1 MLGFKIKRG
10 VEASVERIFKSTGR
24 EFDSLS
30 FSWSGKTAAVSFT
43 REAHGVTAR
52 IIFPNIDDNADVPES
67 KHHDLVGFAVHE
79 LGHVWFTEN
88 EPWDLAR
95 QYHGAF
101 VGSLINGLEDPRI
114 EQCVI
119 DSGYVPNGRVLF
131 NHVVNSVLL
140 QDGYAQPDDF
150 KNIPFILAIEGRR
163 LNGYSI
169 PFPSVLPDSPWREDL
184 EWALHQPANS
194 TADIAET
201 AIELNRRLQEKK
213 EQQDQQDQQDQQQ
226 DQQDQQGDGQQG
238 DQQQDGQDQQQQQ
251 QQQQGKKKGK
261 QKQDGK
267 EDKVKPV
274 ELGDALSDQLSDLIP
289 EGRSSRVPIATSIR
303 TETFNWE

>member
-1 MLGFKIKRG
+1 MLGFKLKRG

-43 REAHGVTAR
+43 REAHGVVAR

-101 VGSLINGLEDPRI
+101 VGALINGLEDPRI

-131 NHVVNSVLL
+131 NHVVQSVLL
-140 QDGYAQPDDF
+140 KEGYAEPDDF
-150 KNIPFILAIEGRR
+150 KNIPFMLAIEGRR

-184 EWALHQPANS
+184 EWALHQPATS

-213 EQQDQQDQQDQQQ
+213 EQQDQQ
-226 DQQDQQGDGQQG
+226 G
-238 DQQQDGQDQQQQQ
+238 DQQQDGQQDGQDGQQD
-251 QQQQGKKKGK
+251 QQQGKKQGK
-261 QKQDGK
+261 QGKQ

-289 EGRSSRVPIATSIR
+289 EGRSSRVPIATQIR
-303 TETFNWE
+303 TATFTWE

>member
-43 REAHGVTAR
+43 REAKGVVAR

-88 EPWDLAR
+88 EPWDYAR

-101 VGSLINGLEDPRI
+101 VGALINGLEDPRI

-140 QDGYAQPDDF
+140 QEGYAEPDDF

-169 PFPSVLPDSPWREDL
+169 PFPSVLPTSPYREDL
-184 EWALHQPANS
+184 EWALRQPATS
-194 TADIAET
+194 TADVADT
-201 AIELNRRLQEKK
+201 AIELNLRLQQKRQ
-213 EQQDQQDQQDQQQ
+213 EQQEQQQEQQEQQEQQQGGGKGDQQDG
-226 DQQDQQGDGQQG
+226 DQQDG
-238 DQQQDGQDQQQQQ
+238 Q
-251 QQQQGKKKGK
+251 QQQQGKQNKQGKQGK
-261 QKQDGK
+261 QKQK
-267 EDKVKPV
+267 SKVKPV
-274 ELGDALSDQLSDLIP
+274 ELGDALSDQLSDLVP
-289 EGRSSRVPIATSIR
+289 DGRSSRVPIATTIS
-303 TETFNWE
+303 TATFEWE

>member
-52 IIFPNIDDNADVPES
+52 IIFPNIDDNADVPQS

-131 NHVVNSVLL
+131 NHVVQSVLL
-140 QDGYAQPDDF
+140 NDGYAQPDDF

-184 EWALHQPANS
+184 EWALHQPATS

-213 EQQDQQDQQDQQQ
+213 EQQEQQ
-226 DQQDQQGDGQQG
+226 DQQDQQGDGQQ
-238 DQQQDGQDQQQQQ
+238 DGQDQQQDQ
-251 QQQQGKKKGK
+251 QQQQGKTKGKQGK
-261 QKQDGK
+261 QKQDGKK

-289 EGRSSRVPIATSIR
+289 EGRSSHVPIATKIR
-303 TETFNWE
+303 TATFTWE

>member
-43 REAHGVTAR
+43 REAHGVVAR

-101 VGSLINGLEDPRI
+101 VGALINGLEDPRI

-131 NHVVNSVLL
+131 NHVVQSVLL
-140 QDGYAQPDDF
+140 KEGYAEPDDF
-150 KNIPFILAIEGRR
+150 KNIPFMLAIEGRR

-184 EWALHQPANS
+184 EWALHQPATS

-213 EQQDQQDQQDQQQ
+213 EQQDQQ
-226 DQQDQQGDGQQG
+226 G
-238 DQQQDGQDQQQQQ
+238 DQQQDGQQDGQDGQQD
-251 QQQQGKKKGK
+251 QQQGKKQGK
-261 QKQDGK
+261 QGKQ

-289 EGRSSRVPIATSIR
+289 EGRSSRVPIATQIR
-303 TETFNWE
+303 TATFTWE